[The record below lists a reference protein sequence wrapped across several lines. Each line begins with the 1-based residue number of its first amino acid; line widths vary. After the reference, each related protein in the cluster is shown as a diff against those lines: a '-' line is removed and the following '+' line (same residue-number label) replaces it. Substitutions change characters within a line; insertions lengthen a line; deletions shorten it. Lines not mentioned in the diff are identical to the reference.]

1 MGEIFLETVQVKK
14 PVEVEVEGAEQVT
27 LNKETYTIAKVIAD
41 EIDKMARWHEKG
53 IVIGAKMR
61 IQTGE
66 PIPYA
71 MQQAMVQRWGKWIVT
86 EIALRN
92 PYISPNS
99 NKQNSE
105 IVISHGEISL
115 TANFSTYFSVDYDI
129 KLEENIKQLKG
140 RTFEEIF
147 NVLTN
152 LHNVPFNGFD
162 QITMISLRDDHD
174 KVVFGCKNDCNLNFQ
189 YSTRQEDYD
198 WVPKQ
203 CEEHN
208 LDAEVKGCFRKR
220 RPQTTYVSETR
231 ETGEYVDGDYECS
244 L

>member
-1 MGEIFLETVQVKK
+1 MGEIFLETVQVEKS
-14 PVEVEVEGAEQVT
+14 VDVEVEGAEQVT
-27 LNKETYTIAKVIAD
+27 LNGETITIAKVIAD

-53 IVIGAKMR
+53 TIIGAKLR
-61 IQTGE
+61 VQTGE

-71 MQQAMVQRWGKWIVT
+71 MQQDMIKRWGNWTVT
-86 EIALRN
+86 KIALRN
-92 PYISPNS
+92 PYISPAS
-99 NKQNSE
+99 KHEE
-105 IVISHGEISL
+105 I
-115 TANFSTYFSVDYDI
+115 TMYDANGIRLAVDVANYFSVDYSI
-129 KLEENIKQLKG
+129 VEETVKALKG
-140 RTFEEIF
+140 KTFKEVYHI
-147 NVLTN
+147 LTN
-152 LHNVPFNGFD
+152 LRNVPFNGFD
-162 QITMISLRDDHD
+162 QTTMINLRNGHD

-198 WVPKQ
+198 WIAKQ
-203 CEEHN
+203 CELYN